1 MRIQTMISFD
11 FIYFQFWFKFLVIFL
26 VYYSLKLI
34 IRKWL
39 KTRQLSDRQKLTDQ
53 EDYPSFYPNG
63 WLPVLE
69 SSVLK
74 KSQILPIFAFGN
86 DLVAFRS
93 TAGKVTVLD
102 AYCPHLGA
110 HLGYGGR
117 VINDTVNCPFHGWV
131 FNESGECVHIPGNFG
146 STIPK
151 AQVKVWDSLEIN
163 GFIFVWNNAKGDKPN
178 WFPEKL
184 DSDLSYRSKYETTVN
199 THIQVSSSF

>member
-1 MRIQTMISFD
+1 MFSFD
-11 FIYFQFWFKFLVIFL
+11 YNIFELNFSQNFIKICLIVFAVYFIFK
-26 VYYSLKLI
+26 I
-34 IRKWL
+34 IITKWL
-39 KTRQLSDRQKLTDQ
+39 FPENIQVPFRQKEISQ
-53 EDYPSFYPNG
+53 KDYPPFYPNG

-117 VINDTVNCPFHGWV
+117 VINDKINCPFHGWI
-131 FNESGECVHIPGNFG
+131 FNESGDCVHIPGNSG
-146 STIPK
+146 
-151 AQVKVWDSLEIN
+151 EI
-163 GFIFVWNNAKGDKPN
+163 I
-178 WFPEKL
+178 
-184 DSDLSYRSKYETTVN
+184 Y
-199 THIQVSSSF
+199 

>member
-1 MRIQTMISFD
+1 MIAFDSDYFDLHFSQNFIKICLIVFSFHL
-11 FIYFQFWFKFLVIFL
+11 IFKIIANRKLSENSQVL
-26 VYYSLKLI
+26 LK
-34 IRKWL
+34 
-39 KTRQLSDRQKLTDQ
+39 QKEKNQ
-53 EDYPSFYPNG
+53 KDYPQFYPNG

-69 SSVLK
+69 SSLLK

-131 FNESGECVHIPGNFG
+131 FNESGDCVHIPGNSG
-146 STIPK
+146 IY
-151 AQVKVWDSLEIN
+151 I
-163 GFIFVWNNAKGDKPN
+163 GI
-178 WFPEKL
+178 
-184 DSDLSYRSKYETTVN
+184 
-199 THIQVSSSF
+199 SFLT

>member
-1 MRIQTMISFD
+1 MIDFVSNYFD
-11 FIYFQFWFKFLVIFL
+11 LNFSQNFINICLFVLL
-26 VYYSLKLI
+26 VYFI
-34 IRKWL
+34 IEIYLTKWPQT
-39 KTRQLSDRQKLTDQ
+39 KCDQVPQRQKEINLK
-53 EDYPSFYPNG
+53 DYPPFYPNG

-131 FNESGECVHIPGNFG
+131 FNESGDCVHIPGNSGESAF
-146 STIPK
+146 
-151 AQVKVWDSLEIN
+151 L
-163 GFIFVWNNAKGDKPN
+163 FIYF
-178 WFPEKL
+178 F
-184 DSDLSYRSKYETTVN
+184 
-199 THIQVSSSF
+199 I

>member
-1 MRIQTMISFD
+1 MIAFD
-11 FIYFQFWFKFLVIFL
+11 SNYFDLNFSQNIIIFCLIVFAIYSIFP
-26 VYYSLKLI
+26 LI
-34 IRKWL
+34 IKNWIL
-39 KTRQLSDRQKLTDQ
+39 PANVQLPNRQKEINQ
-53 EDYPSFYPNG
+53 KDYPPFYPNG

-131 FNESGECVHIPGNFG
+131 FNQSGDCVHIPGNSGKSVF
-146 STIPK
+146 SI
-151 AQVKVWDSLEIN
+151 
-163 GFIFVWNNAKGDKPN
+163 
-178 WFPEKL
+178 
-184 DSDLSYRSKYETTVN
+184 
-199 THIQVSSSF
+199 

>member
-1 MRIQTMISFD
+1 MIAFD
-11 FIYFQFWFKFLVIFL
+11 SNYFYFNFSQNLIKICLIVYSVYFIFKT
-26 VYYSLKLI
+26 I
-34 IRKWL
+34 ITKWL
-39 KTRQLSDRQKLTDQ
+39 LPETEQLPWRKKEINQA
-53 EDYPSFYPNG
+53 DYPPFYPNG

-117 VINDTVNCPFHGWV
+117 VINDTVNCPFHGWI
-131 FNESGECVHIPGNFG
+131 FNESGECVHIPGNSG
-146 STIPK
+146 
-151 AQVKVWDSLEIN
+151 QL
-163 GFIFVWNNAKGDKPN
+163 IF
-178 WFPEKL
+178 
-184 DSDLSYRSKYETTVN
+184 
-199 THIQVSSSF
+199 

>member
-1 MRIQTMISFD
+1 MIAFDSIYVELNSIQ
-11 FIYFQFWFKFLVIFL
+11 IYFKI
-26 VYYSLKLI
+26 SLI
-34 IRKWL
+34 ILFVYFSLNSIITKRL
-39 KTRQLSDRQKLTDQ
+39 LSKNDQVPRRQKTINQ
-53 EDYPSFYPNG
+53 ADYPPFYPNG

-74 KSQILPIFAFGN
+74 KSQILPILAFGN

-131 FNESGECVHIPGNFG
+131 FNESGECVHIPGN
-146 STIPK
+146 
-151 AQVKVWDSLEIN
+151 
-163 GFIFVWNNAKGDKPN
+163 
-178 WFPEKL
+178 
-184 DSDLSYRSKYETTVN
+184 
-199 THIQVSSSF
+199 SSQ

>member
-1 MRIQTMISFD
+1 MIAFDSNYFDLNFSQNFINNCLFVLLVYFIIKIYLTKWIQTESDQVPQPQKEINPKD
-11 FIYFQFWFKFLVIFL
+11 F
-26 VYYSLKLI
+26 
-34 IRKWL
+34 
-39 KTRQLSDRQKLTDQ
+39 
-53 EDYPSFYPNG
+53 PPFYPNG

-117 VINDTVNCPFHGWV
+117 VIDDKVNCPFHGWV
-131 FNESGECVHIPGNFG
+131 FNQSGDCVDIPRNSGESAI
-146 STIPK
+146 
-151 AQVKVWDSLEIN
+151 L
-163 GFIFVWNNAKGDKPN
+163 FIYF
-178 WFPEKL
+178 F
-184 DSDLSYRSKYETTVN
+184 
-199 THIQVSSSF
+199 I

>member
-1 MRIQTMISFD
+1 MIAFHSDYFSLN
-11 FIYFQFWFKFLVIFL
+11 FSQNFTKICLFVFVIYFIFR
-26 VYYSLKLI
+26 I
-34 IRKWL
+34 IITKWL
-39 KTRQLSDRQKLTDQ
+39 LIKNDQ
-53 EDYPSFYPNG
+53 EAYRQREIKQKDYPPFYPNG

-117 VINDTVNCPFHGWV
+117 VMNDTVNCPFHEWV
-131 FNESGECVHIPGNFG
+131 FNESGDCVHIPGNSGQLVFL
-146 STIPK
+146 IK
-151 AQVKVWDSLEIN
+151 Q
-163 GFIFVWNNAKGDKPN
+163 
-178 WFPEKL
+178 
-184 DSDLSYRSKYETTVN
+184 
-199 THIQVSSSF
+199 

>member
-1 MRIQTMISFD
+1 MIAFD
-11 FIYFQFWFKFLVIFL
+11 SNYFDLDFCQNFIKFCVILYSVYFIFRTINKKWF
-26 VYYSLKLI
+26 LI
-34 IRKWL
+34 ENY
-39 KTRQLSDRQKLTDQ
+39 QVPDRQK
-53 EDYPSFYPNG
+53 EINPKDYPPFYPNG

-69 SSVLK
+69 SSALK

-131 FNESGECVHIPGNFG
+131 FNESGDCVHIPGN
-146 STIPK
+146 S
-151 AQVKVWDSLEIN
+151 
-163 GFIFVWNNAKGDKPN
+163 
-178 WFPEKL
+178 
-184 DSDLSYRSKYETTVN
+184 SKSHKY
-199 THIQVSSSF
+199 

>member
-1 MRIQTMISFD
+1 MIAFESDYFDLNFSRNLIKICLIAFAVYFIFRIIT
-11 FIYFQFWFKFLVIFL
+11 
-26 VYYSLKLI
+26 
-34 IRKWL
+34 KWL
-39 KTRQLSDRQKLTDQ
+39 LTENVQVPYRQREINQA
-53 EDYPSFYPNG
+53 DYPPFYPNG
-63 WLPVLE
+63 WLPILE

-131 FNESGECVHIPGNFG
+131 FNQSGDCVHIPGNSG
-146 STIPK
+146 QI
-151 AQVKVWDSLEIN
+151 
-163 GFIFVWNNAKGDKPN
+163 IF
-178 WFPEKL
+178 
-184 DSDLSYRSKYETTVN
+184 
-199 THIQVSSSF
+199 